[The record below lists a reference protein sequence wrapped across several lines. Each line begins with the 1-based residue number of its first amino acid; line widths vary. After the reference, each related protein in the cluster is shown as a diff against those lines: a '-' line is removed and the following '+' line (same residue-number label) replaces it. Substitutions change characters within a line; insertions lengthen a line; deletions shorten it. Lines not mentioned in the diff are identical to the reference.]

1 MFDNIIATD
10 PSHALFNA
18 CLFHWSPFKYFN
30 YPFSSNVTFYCVAVN
45 MGIICLYWTMTLV
58 MCSSITWAQFIGK
71 AGKYFFCDLSKFVTF
86 SILYMKN
93 VFFTL
98 DPSILNLSYP
108 NVFSQMFFFFVDRGT
123 RAQHLTLC
131 VLCVVFPGWM
141 QCSDLSERKDN
152 CTIRFNVYSIYIY
165 VYTQLWEQLS
175 HE

>member
-30 YPFSSNVTFYCVAVN
+30 YAFSSNVTFYCVAVN

-86 SILYMKN
+86 SILY
-93 VFFTL
+93 
-98 DPSILNLSYP
+98 ILNHSYP
-108 NVFSQMFFFFVDRGT
+108 NVFSQMFFCFFD
-123 RAQHLTLC
+123 QHLTLC

>member
-108 NVFSQMFFFFVDRGT
+108 NVFSQMFFFFLIGEPELNIWLFVCGVWCSLDGCNALICQRGKT
-123 RAQHLTLC
+123 TVQ
-131 VLCVVFPGWM
+131 
-141 QCSDLSERKDN
+141 SDSM
-152 CTIRFNVYSIYIY
+152 CTVY
-165 VYTQLWEQLS
+165 VYTQSWEQLS

>member
-86 SILYMKN
+86 SILY
-93 VFFTL
+93 
-98 DPSILNLSYP
+98 ILNHSYP
-108 NVFSQMFFFFVDRGT
+108 NVFSQIFFFFFDRGT

-131 VLCVVFPGWM
+131 GVCVYVCGVCVWCPLDISQKSEHPKVLDVCLNFSSKNG
-141 QCSDLSERKDN
+141 
-152 CTIRFNVYSIYIY
+152 F
-165 VYTQLWEQLS
+165 
-175 HE
+175 